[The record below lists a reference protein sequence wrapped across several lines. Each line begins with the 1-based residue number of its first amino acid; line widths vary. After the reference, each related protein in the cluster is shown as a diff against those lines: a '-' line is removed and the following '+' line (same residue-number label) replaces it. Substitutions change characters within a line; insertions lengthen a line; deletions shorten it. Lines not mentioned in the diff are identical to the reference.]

1 MRAQPYAL
9 PIMRPPVLLSALFLG
24 AAVIALLATRPGL
37 QLMAPPTA
45 GAPQGPAPT
54 VIGWRGQ
61 LRPGAGD
68 GVEGWRDGPAAQAS
82 FADPYGLAT
91 DARGRLY
98 IADGGTSNRIRVLTA
113 EGQVLTVAGS
123 GAEGWRDGP
132 AAEAAFHTPSGLALD
147 AAGNL
152 YVADTGN
159 HRIRKITPEG
169 QVSTLAGDGQPGHRD
184 GPADQARFNGP
195 LGLAVD
201 GQGRVW
207 VADSYNDR
215 IRLIS
220 AEGQV
225 LTLAGGEL
233 PGERDGIGAEARF
246 DTPAALVIDANGHA
260 LVADA
265 GNNAIRR
272 VAPDGTVTSV
282 ACAAPD
288 DEQALLRRPLS
299 LALSHDGHLY
309 IGVQARGRVLQLTPH
324 GQLQQITAGD
334 RLARPTGLA
343 LAANGSLLVA
353 DAASHRLH
361 RLAAVA
367 PGQSQAALGELGP
380 SAQQPLPQAAGRWP
394 LKPQQGPHE
403 VVGVLGEVRG
413 GRNKGAGTM
422 EPRHHLHGGLDIA
435 GPVGAEVL
443 AIADAK
449 VTSPLASW
457 GYGEL
462 SEGLALG
469 PLAYVHLRVGRHADG
484 RPLDPQRFV
493 PLRDEQG
500 RPERMRLRR
509 GTRFKAGEVLGTL
522 NGMAHVH
529 LSLGAPG
536 HQGNALT
543 LGFKDFSDRQPPRI
557 VSVELFDAA
566 GGPLSARAGG
576 DLLLPADPSGLS
588 VVVEA
593 WDQVDGNKPS
603 RRLGLQSL
611 AYQLLD
617 EAGRPLPGFEQPHRQ
632 IGFEQMPQ
640 GDVDEDRMTQIAY
653 AAGSGVS
660 VHGQASTRFRYQLMN
675 RVDQGRLA
683 EGRLTLPAPGRYRL
697 RVLARDWA
705 GNEAARELRLQQAA
719 PPR

>member
-1 MRAQPYAL
+1 MRALPYAM
-9 PIMRPPVLLSALFLG
+9 PMMRRPVLLSALLLG
-24 AAVIALLATRPGL
+24 AAVIALLVTRPGL
-37 QLMAPPTA
+37 QLIAPPTA
-45 GAPQGPAPT
+45 GAPQGPTPT

-61 LRPGAGD
+61 LQPCAGD
-68 GVEGWRDGPAAQAS
+68 GVEGWRDGPAIES
-82 FADPYGLAT
+82 RFADPYGLAV
-91 DARGRLY
+91 DAQGRIY
-98 IADGGTSNRIRVLTA
+98 VADGGTSNRIRVLTA
-113 EGQVLTVAGS
+113 EGQVLTLAGS
-123 GAEGWRDGP
+123 GAEGWRDGS

-201 GQGRVW
+201 GQGRVL

-233 PGERDGIGAEARF
+233 PGERDGVGAEARF
-246 DTPAALVIDANGHA
+246 DTPTALVINSDGHA

-265 GNNAIRR
+265 GNHAIRR
-272 VAPDGTVTSV
+272 VALDGTVTTV
-282 ACAAPD
+282 ARAAPD

-309 IGVQARGRVLQLTPH
+309 IGVQARGRVLQLTPD
-324 GQLQQITAGD
+324 GQLHQITAGD

-343 LAANGSLLVA
+343 LAADGSLKVA
-353 DAASHRLH
+353 DAASYRLH

-367 PGQSQAALGELGP
+367 PGQSQKALGELGP
-380 SAQQPLPQAAGRWP
+380 SAQQPLPQTAGRWP
-394 LKPQQGPHE
+394 LRPQQGPHE

-413 GRNKGAGTM
+413 GRNNKGAGTM

-443 AIADAK
+443 AMADAK

-469 PLAYVHLRVGRHADG
+469 PLAYIHLRVGRRADG

-509 GTRFKAGEVLGTL
+509 GTRFEAGEVLGTL

-536 HQGNALT
+536 HQGNALA
-543 LGFKDFSDRQPPRI
+543 LRFKDFSDLRPPHI
-557 VSVELFDAA
+557 ASVELFDAA
-566 GGPLSARAGG
+566 GSPLSARAKA
-576 DLLLPADPSGLS
+576 DLLLPSGPPGVS

-603 RRLGLQSL
+603 RRLGLHSL

-617 EAGRPLPGFEQPHRQ
+617 EAGRPLPGFEQPRRQ
-632 IGFEQMPQ
+632 IGFEQIPG

-653 AAGSGVS
+653 AAGSGVT

-675 RVDQGRLA
+675 QVDLGRVA

-705 GNEAARELRLQQAA
+705 GNEAVSELRLQQQAH
-719 PPR
+719 

>member
-1 MRAQPYAL
+1 MMR
-9 PIMRPPVLLSALFLG
+9 RPVLLSALFLG
-24 AAVIALLATRPGL
+24 AAVIALLATRPEL
-37 QLMAPPTA
+37 PRMSPPTA
-45 GAPQGPAPT
+45 GAPQQPAPT

-61 LRPGAGD
+61 LQPGAGD
-68 GVEGWRDGPAAQAS
+68 GVEGWRDGSAAQAR
-82 FADPYGLAT
+82 FADPYGLVA

-98 IADGGTSNRIRVLTA
+98 IADGGTNNRIRVLTA
-113 EGQVLTVAGS
+113 EGQVLTLAGS
-123 GAEGWRDGP
+123 GTEGWRDGP
-132 AAEAAFHTPSGLALD
+132 AAEAAFQTPSGLALD

-159 HRIRKITPEG
+159 HRIRKITPAG

-184 GPADQARFNGP
+184 GPAEQARFNGP

-233 PGERDGIGAEARF
+233 PGERDGVGAEARF
-246 DTPAALVIDANGHA
+246 DTPAALVIAADGHA

-265 GNNAIRR
+265 GNHAIRR
-272 VAPDGTVTSV
+272 VAPDGTVSTV
-282 ACAAPD
+282 ARATPD

-309 IGVQARGRVLQLTPH
+309 IGVQARGRVLQLTPD
-324 GQLQQITAGD
+324 GQLHQITAGD

-343 LAANGSLLVA
+343 LAADGSLQVA
-353 DAASHRLH
+353 DAASYRLH

-380 SAQQPLPQAAGRWP
+380 SAQQPLPQTDGRWP

-413 GRNKGAGTM
+413 GKSNKGARTM

-462 SEGLALG
+462 GEGLALG
-469 PLAYVHLRVGRHADG
+469 PLAYIHLRVGRRADG

-509 GTRFKAGEVLGTL
+509 GTRFEAGEVLGTL

-536 HQGNALT
+536 HQGNALA
-543 LGFKDFSDRQPPRI
+543 LGFQDFRDRQAPRI

-576 DLLLPADPSGLS
+576 DLLLPADPAGVS

-593 WDQVDGNKPS
+593 WDQVDGNKPG

-617 EAGRPLPGFEQPHRQ
+617 ETGRPLPGFEQPRRQ

-705 GNEAARELRLQQAA
+705 GNEAVSELRLQQAA
-719 PPR
+719 APPR

>member
-9 PIMRPPVLLSALFLG
+9 PMMRRPVLLSALFFG
-24 AAVIALLATRPGL
+24 AAAIVLLATRPGL
-37 QLMAPPTA
+37 QLIDPSTA
-45 GAPQGPAPT
+45 GGPPGPAPT

-61 LRPGAGD
+61 LQPGAGD
-68 GVEGWRDGPAAQAS
+68 GIEGWRDGPAVQAR
-82 FADPYGLAT
+82 FADPYGLVA
-91 DARGRLY
+91 DAQGRLY
-98 IADGGTSNRIRVLTA
+98 VADGGTSNRIRVLTA
-113 EGQVLTVAGS
+113 EGQVLTLAGS

-147 AAGNL
+147 AVGNL

-169 QVSTLAGDGQPGHRD
+169 NVSTLAGDGQPGHRD

-233 PGERDGIGAEARF
+233 PGERDGVGADARF
-246 DTPAALVIDANGHA
+246 DTPTALVIDADGHA

-265 GNNAIRR
+265 GNHAIRR
-272 VAPDGTVTSV
+272 VAPDGTVTTV
-282 ACAAPD
+282 ARAAPD

-309 IGVQARGRVLQLTPH
+309 IGVQARGRVLQLTPD

-334 RLARPTGLA
+334 RLARPTGLS
-343 LAANGSLLVA
+343 LAANGSLHVA
-353 DAASHRLH
+353 DAASYRLH

-380 SAQQPLPQAAGRWP
+380 SAQQPLPQTAGRWP

-413 GRNKGAGTM
+413 GRSNKGARTM

-462 SEGLALG
+462 GEGLALG
-469 PLAYVHLRVGRHADG
+469 PLAYIHLRVGRHADG
-484 RPLDPQRFV
+484 RLLDPQRLLS
-493 PLRDEQG
+493 LRDEQG

-509 GTRFKAGEVLGTL
+509 GTRFQAGEVLGTL

-536 HQGNALT
+536 HQGNALA
-543 LGFKDFSDRQPPRI
+543 LSFKDFSDRQAPRL
-557 VSVELFDAA
+557 VSIEFFDAA
-566 GGPLSARAGG
+566 GDPVTVRAGG

-617 EAGRPLPGFEQPHRQ
+617 EAGRPLPGFEQPRRQ
-632 IGFEQMPQ
+632 IGFEQMPK

-660 VHGQASTRFRYQLMN
+660 VHGQTSTRFRYQLMN
-675 RVDQGRLA
+675 QVDQGRMA
-683 EGRLTLPAPGRYRL
+683 EGRLTLPAPGRYRM

-705 GNEAARELRLQQAA
+705 GNEAVRELRLQQQAQ
-719 PPR
+719 

>member
-1 MRAQPYAL
+1 MDP
-9 PIMRPPVLLSALFLG
+9 PI
-24 AAVIALLATRPGL
+24 
-37 QLMAPPTA
+37 A

-68 GVEGWRDGPAAQAS
+68 GVEGWRDGPAAQVR
-82 FADPYGLAT
+82 FADPYGLVA

-98 IADGGTSNRIRVLTA
+98 IADGGTSNRIRLLTA
-113 EGQVLTVAGS
+113 EGQVLTLAGS

-184 GPADQARFNGP
+184 GPAEQARFNGP

-215 IRLIS
+215 IRLIN

-246 DTPAALVIDANGHA
+246 DTPAALLIAADGHA

-272 VAPDGTVTSV
+272 VAPDGTVTTV
-282 ACAAPD
+282 ARAAPD

-309 IGVQARGRVLQLTPH
+309 IGVQARGRVLQLTPN

-343 LAANGSLLVA
+343 LAADGSLLVA

-380 SAQQPLPQAAGRWP
+380 SAQQPLPQTAGRWP

-413 GRNKGAGTM
+413 GRSNKGERTM

-457 GYGEL
+457 GFGEL
-462 SEGLALG
+462 GEGLALG
-469 PLAYVHLRVGRHADG
+469 PLAYVHLRVGRRADG

-509 GTRFKAGEVLGTL
+509 GTRFEAGEVLGTL

-536 HQGNALT
+536 HQGNALA
-543 LGFKDFSDRQPPRI
+543 LGFKDFSDRQPPHI
-557 VSVELFDAA
+557 VSVELFDAT
-566 GGPLSARAGG
+566 GGPLNARVGG

-617 EAGRPLPGFEQPHRQ
+617 EAGRPLPGFEPPRRQ

-640 GDVDEDRMTQIAY
+640 GDVDEDRMTQLAY
-653 AAGSGVS
+653 AAGSGVT

-705 GNEAARELRLQQAA
+705 GNEATRELRLQQAA
-719 PPR
+719 PPPR